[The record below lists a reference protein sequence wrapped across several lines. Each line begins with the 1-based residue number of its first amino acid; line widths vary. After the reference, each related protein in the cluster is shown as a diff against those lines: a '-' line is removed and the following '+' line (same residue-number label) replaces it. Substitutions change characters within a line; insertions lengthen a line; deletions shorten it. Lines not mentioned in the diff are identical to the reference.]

1 MLGLCRAVLCP
12 VVVRAANG
20 QTRKWRPQEW
30 TTVKSDE
37 KEKSQWLCII
47 GLFLIGES
55 KEAYGMGKTKVKMI
69 QKSGGKSM
77 ERSSRKSI

>member
-1 MLGLCRAVLCP
+1 MPCSSSGSEWADKEME
-12 VVVRAANG
+12 AA
-20 QTRKWRPQEW
+20 RVDYRE
-30 TTVKSDE
+30 KSDE